1 MISRSLRWTLPILV
15 LMCVTVSAHEAQ
27 ARTFFITGNELVG
40 WMKGYDIQK
49 RGDCREVECRGYAT
63 SFLVYVV
70 GVFDASFFD
79 QPMPGGVTRDQLAEV
94 VSKYLKEN
102 PKRWGNPAS
111 TLVIDALTKAFPL
124 K

>member
-49 RGDCREVECRGYAT
+49 RGDCREVECRAYAT

-79 QPMPGGVTRDQLAEV
+79 QPMPGGVTRDKLAEV

-111 TLVIDALTKAFPL
+111 TLVIDALTKAFP
-124 K
+124 

>member
-49 RGDCREVECRGYAT
+49 RGDCREVECRAYAT

-79 QPMPGGVTRDQLAEV
+79 QPMPGGVTRDKLAEV

-102 PKRWGNPAS
+102 PKKLGNPAFL
-111 TLVIDALTKAFPL
+111 LVIRAVEKAFPYH
-124 K
+124 